1 MIVHTMSFEQMFNE
15 VLKERNEL
23 DAKAKAQVLTVRRK
37 FLATNQQHANVC
49 VELFTIRKNHYFVF
63 YELHRDIH
71 LATNITY
78 LLHTNDN
85 NGFRTIELM
94 VTEDEFELEINTG
107 HFYRR
112 YNERCN
118 LGYVK
123 PFDMIKHFHK
133 NFRYIGRGTI
143 EKLIE
148 GQPTKIVTRAE
159 SGVIIGLMYMEKNV
173 TVNKTF
179 ITYNM
184 LFDDQ
189 KDILA
194 YLQKSKHI
202 TELLKID
209 DSMEQ
214 KMDDERKNWMAHR

>member
-1 MIVHTMSFEQMFNE
+1 MSFEQMFNE
-15 VLKERNEL
+15 VLNEREEVY
-23 DAKAKAQVLTVRRK
+23 AKCKGLYLVARRK
-37 FLATNQQHANVC
+37 FLNTNQEHAVVS
-49 VELFTIRKNHYFVF
+49 VEVYSARKNHYFVF
-63 YELHRDIH
+63 FKFHRTHHVIDN
-71 LATNITY
+71 TTF

-85 NGFRTIELM
+85 TGFRTIQLM
-94 VTEDEFELEINTG
+94 ISDGQFEMHINTG

-118 LGYVK
+118 LGFVK
-123 PFDMIKHFHK
+123 PIDMIKHFHK
-133 NFRYIGRGTI
+133 NFKSLHRGTI
-143 EKLIE
+143 EKVTE
-148 GQPTKIVTRAE
+148 GQPTKIFSKLA

-179 ITYNM
+179 IHNNM

-194 YLQKSKHI
+194 YLEKSKQI

-214 KMDDERKNWMAHR
+214 NIEDERKNWMAHR